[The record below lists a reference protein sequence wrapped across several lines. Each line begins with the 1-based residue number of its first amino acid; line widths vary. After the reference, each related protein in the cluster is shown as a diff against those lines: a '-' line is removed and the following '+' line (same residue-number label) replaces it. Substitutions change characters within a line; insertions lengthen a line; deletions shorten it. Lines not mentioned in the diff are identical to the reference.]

1 MRKILVGAV
10 VAAAMTAAP
19 VFAQN
24 AGTPVT
30 SGGPSL
36 FLSPYAGYITF
47 GELADL
53 GGDAEFSL
61 EDGPVFGA
69 QAGFS
74 FTPNIA
80 IIGNLGYTKSKFVAK
95 DIALGTGQGQQD
107 INLFNNRDVNVFMY
121 DATLQFKLPFLANR
135 LGSNIAPFAQAG
147 IGAVRYTQDTDD
159 LFNGAAEG
167 TSTNLQIPLAVG
179 VDVNVRPM
187 LGLRFMV
194 RDHITSQSFSQLD
207 DLNNTFRNGRADTA
221 HNFTY
226 TVGLNFGF

>member
-36 FLSPYAGYITF
+36 FLSPYAGYVTF

-61 EDGPVFGA
+61 EDGFVYGA

-74 FTPNIA
+74 FSPNIA

-95 DIALGTGQGQQD
+95 DIQTGTGQQD
-107 INLFNNRDVNVFMY
+107 INVANNQDVGVFMY
-121 DATLQFKLPFLANR
+121 DATLQFKLPFLANA

-147 IGAVRYTQDTDD
+147 LGAIRYNYDVDD
-159 LFNGAAEG
+159 LFDGAEAE
-167 TSTNLQIPLAVG
+167 TNLQIPLALG
-179 VDVNVRPM
+179 VDVNVRPA

-194 RDHITSQSFSQLD
+194 RDHITSQSFKQFD
-207 DLNNTFRNGRADTA
+207 DLNNTFRDNRANTA

>member
-10 VAAAMTAAP
+10 LAATVASAP
-19 VFAQN
+19 SFAQN

-30 SGGPSL
+30 RGGGSL
-36 FLSPYAGYITF
+36 FVSPYAGYITF

-61 EDGPVFGA
+61 EDGFVFGG

-74 FTPNIA
+74 FSPNVA
-80 IIGNLGYTKSKFVAK
+80 VIGNLGYTKSKFVAK
-95 DIALGTGQGQQD
+95 DIATGTGTQD
-107 INLFNNRDVNVFMY
+107 INLFNDQDLGVFMY
-121 DATLQFKLPFLANR
+121 DATLQLKLPFLANS
-135 LGSNIAPFAQAG
+135 LGSNIAPFVQG
-147 IGAVRYTQDTDD
+147 GLGQVRYSYDVDD
-159 LFNGAAEG
+159 LFDDSQTE
-167 TSTNLQIPLAVG
+167 TSLYIPVGVG
-179 VDVNVRPM
+179 VDVNVRER

-194 RDHITSQSFSQLD
+194 RDHITSDQFKNLD
-207 DLNNTFRNGRADTA
+207 DLNNTYRNGRSDTA

>member
-10 VAAAMTAAP
+10 LAASVAAAP
-19 VFAQN
+19 SFAQN
-24 AGTPVT
+24 AGSPVT
-30 SGGPSL
+30 AGGGSL
-36 FLSPYAGYITF
+36 FVSPYAGYVTF

-61 EDGPVFGA
+61 EDGFLFGG

-74 FTPNIA
+74 FSPNVA

-95 DIALGTGQGQQD
+95 DIATGTGNED
-107 INLFNNRDVNVFMY
+107 INLFNNQDLGVFMY
-121 DATLQFKLPFLANR
+121 DATLQLKLPFLANS
-135 LGSNIAPFAQAG
+135 LGSNIAPFVQAG
-147 IGAVRYTQDTDD
+147 VGQVRYSYDVDD
-159 LFNGAAEG
+159 IFDDSQTE
-167 TSTNLQIPLAVG
+167 TNLYIPVGVG
-179 VDVNVRPM
+179 VDVNVRPR

-194 RDHITSQSFSQLD
+194 RDHITSQQFKNLD
-207 DLNNTFRNGRADTA
+207 DLNNTYANGRSDTA